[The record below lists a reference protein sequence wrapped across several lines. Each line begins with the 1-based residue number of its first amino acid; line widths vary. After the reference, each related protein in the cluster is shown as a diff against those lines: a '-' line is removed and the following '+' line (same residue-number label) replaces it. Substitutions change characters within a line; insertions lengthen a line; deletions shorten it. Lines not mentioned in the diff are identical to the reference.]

1 MGMAS
6 ESCSYTIL
14 TLGPAPYQNHWG
26 PPLPAVSKLKH
37 VKIQYHL
44 PLRIFLQ
51 IVTTEISGEG
61 PRVQET

>member
-1 MGMAS
+1 MAS

-26 PPLPAVSKLKH
+26 LSPPAVSKLKH
-37 VKIQYHL
+37 VKIQYRL

-51 IVTTEISGEG
+51 IVTHGDKWRRTKGTG
-61 PRVQET
+61 T